1 MIARA
6 HVHELST
13 CVFMAWVG
21 EQWVVP
27 LWRAFRNSKHGYEKN
42 HVFLFFTHKH
52 THRHTVSQRNGRLF
66 SMLSLPWVLGRVLL
80 CSSREEPST
89 DSRIALLFFVWAPTV
104 VFLHPTGDSL
114 RRIPAISEQA
124 PDVFSFCSSHC
135 VLADVSNIVLSSRNQ
150 PQLSTNLSSVNSDRC
165 YGDNISR
172 KEPSLFSTETLRDST
187 LICSLIIWLA
197 VSDGGQ
203 RMHHTRNSNA
213 TTSRWQSPCC
223 S

>member
-1 MIARA
+1 MTNTFTWTWQRLYVDIYDRTHACARA
-6 HVHELST
+6 EHICVYGMGRRTMSCSTLTSLWKQQT
-13 CVFMAWVG
+13 CVFSV
-21 EQWVVP
+21 
-27 LWRAFRNSKHGYEKN
+27 
-42 HVFLFFTHKH
+42 
-52 THRHTVSQRNGRLF
+52 
-66 SMLSLPWVLGRVLL
+66 LSLPWVLGRVLL

-89 DSRIALLFFVWAPTV
+89 GSRIALLFFVWAPTV
-104 VFLHPTGDSL
+104 VCLHPTGDSL

-124 PDVFSFCSSHC
+124 PDAFSFCSSHC
-135 VLADVSNIVLSSRNQ
+135 VLADVSNIVLSLRNQ

-165 YGDNISR
+165 YADNISR

-213 TTSRWQSPCC
+213 TTSRWQSPCW